1 MDEEKKILT
10 PHEALEQQQ
19 KILEEDTAE
28 PSDAEYLAEQNV
40 VLAESLLLTVE
51 KCEDARQFG
60 AVIRLALKAGQVE
73 MAKSLID
80 VMISRIDTV
89 LGGYYD
95 DVEDI
100 DLIDAVEEKMKTP
113 TDT

>member
-1 MDEEKKILT
+1 MDDKKSLT

-19 KILEEDTAE
+19 KILEEDTE
-28 PSDAEYLAEQNV
+28 ETSDAEYLAEQNI
-40 VLAESLLLTVE
+40 VLAESLLLTIE

-60 AVIRLALKAGQVE
+60 AVIRLALNSGQIE

-95 DVEDI
+95 GIEDI
-100 DLIDAVEEKMKTP
+100 EMIEAVEEKMKTP
-113 TDT
+113 S